1 MADTI
6 TIRMTAGERA
16 AVEAAA
22 GLAGLTVSEF
32 CRRHR
37 RRWDGGRVVKCE
49 KSQII
54 TPRARRDEYLCLS
67 GVAPA
72 ADLMEW
78 REALVRDARGIQARF
93 RPLPETGL
101 EEGVDYIVEEGR
113 A

>member
-6 TIRMTAGERA
+6 TIRMTGDERS

-37 RRWDGGRVVKCE
+37 RRWDRGGVIKC
-49 KSQII
+49 KNTQII
-54 TPRARRDEYLCLS
+54 TPQAPRNEYLCLS
-67 GVAPA
+67 GLAPA

-78 REALVRDARGIQARF
+78 REALVRDARVI
-93 RPLPETGL
+93 L
-101 EEGVDYIVEEGR
+101 ERHAGWPRTTLVEGVDYLVEE